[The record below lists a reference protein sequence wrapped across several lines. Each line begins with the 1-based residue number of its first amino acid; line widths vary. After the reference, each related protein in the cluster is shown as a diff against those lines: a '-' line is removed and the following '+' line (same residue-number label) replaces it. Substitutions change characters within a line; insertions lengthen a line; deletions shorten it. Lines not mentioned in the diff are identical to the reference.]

1 MQKKIQS
8 ASATPR
14 LETAHWLH
22 IVQYTIVLEFH
33 NLLHHVYQK
42 ITIIMNGQL
51 YDGRV
56 KSLLNLLPVIEAKQF
71 APLVGSI
78 YVHC

>member
-22 IVQYTIVLEFH
+22 IVQYTMCGLFTRRQIPLWLEF
-33 NLLHHVYQK
+33 
-42 ITIIMNGQL
+42 
-51 YDGRV
+51 D
-56 KSLLNLLPVIEAKQF
+56 
-71 APLVGSI
+71 
-78 YVHC
+78 